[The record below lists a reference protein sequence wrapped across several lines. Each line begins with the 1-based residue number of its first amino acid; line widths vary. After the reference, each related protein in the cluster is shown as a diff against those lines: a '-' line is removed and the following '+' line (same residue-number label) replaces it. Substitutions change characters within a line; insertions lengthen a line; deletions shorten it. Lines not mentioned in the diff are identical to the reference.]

1 MLRFKENVSLKPY
14 NTFGIEAETKY
25 FYKVSNTIEL
35 KKILETNKNIP
46 LRILGGGS
54 NVLFTEDFDGL
65 TLLIANKGKA
75 VLEETSKTVIV
86 EVQAG
91 ENWHEFV
98 MWCLNNNYG
107 GIENL
112 ALIPGRV
119 GATPI
124 QNIGAYGQ
132 EISNL
137 IHEVHCFDYI
147 SGNFTKYTNKECKF
161 SYRDSFLKNNNM
173 IIYKVI
179 FKSDNP
185 KLLNL
190 EYQSVK
196 NHINDNDVNVS
207 KLDLNEVSNV
217 ICTIR
222 NKNLPDPTIIP
233 NAGSFFKN
241 AIVIKDEIKTDI
253 FGLKD
258 LIIWDIDDKYSKV
271 GSARLIELIKDKLE
285 PNKNVGLHKSHS
297 LVLVTNSKAS
307 QDDVLNYAYQVK
319 DVVFET
325 FNIMLE
331 IEPKIIIN

>member
-1 MLRFKENVSLKPY
+1 MKIYNNFRIDNSLNIKSTSKIFVEINKENHFRDLYNLITKEKLPVLVIGEGTNIVLPDKFDGITVKPIFDEI
-14 NTFGIEAETKY
+14 NIDK
-25 FYKVSNTIEL
+25 SNNTISVGASVNWHKLVLTMIE
-35 KKILETNKNIP
+35 KNI
-46 LRILGGGS
+46 
-54 NVLFTEDFDGL
+54 
-65 TLLIANKGKA
+65 
-75 VLEETSKTVIV
+75 
-86 EVQAG
+86 
-91 ENWHEFV
+91 
-98 MWCLNNNYG
+98 YG
-107 GIENL
+107 FENL
-112 ALIPGRV
+112 SLIPGSV
-119 GATPI
+119 GAAPI

-190 EYQSVK
+190 EYQSVQ

-207 KLDLNEVSNV
+207 KLDLHEVSNV

-222 NKNLPDPTIIP
+222 NKNLPDPTNIP

-241 AIVIKDEIKTDI
+241 AIVIKDDIKIDI

-258 LIIWDIDDKYSKV
+258 LIIWDIDNKYSKV

-285 PNKNVGLHKSHS
+285 PNKNVGLHKRHS

-307 QDDVLNYAYQVK
+307 QDDVLNYAHQVK

>member
-1 MLRFKENVSLKPY
+1 MKIYNNQSLENSLNIKSVSKFFIEINNQDDFNDLYDFIKKENLPVLVIGEGTNIVLPDKFDGITVKPIFDEI
-14 NTFGIEAETKY
+14 NIDNNN
-25 FYKVSNTIEL
+25 NTISVGASVNWHKLVLTMIE
-35 KKILETNKNIP
+35 KNI
-46 LRILGGGS
+46 
-54 NVLFTEDFDGL
+54 
-65 TLLIANKGKA
+65 
-75 VLEETSKTVIV
+75 
-86 EVQAG
+86 
-91 ENWHEFV
+91 
-98 MWCLNNNYG
+98 YG
-107 GIENL
+107 FENL
-112 ALIPGRV
+112 SLIPGSV
-119 GATPI
+119 GAAPI

-190 EYQSVK
+190 EYQSVQ

-207 KLDLNEVSNV
+207 KLDLHEVSNV

-222 NKNLPDPTIIP
+222 NKNLPDPTNIP

-241 AIVIKDEIKTDI
+241 AIVIKDDIKIDI

-258 LIIWDIDDKYSKV
+258 LIIWDIDNKYSKV

-285 PNKNVGLHKSHS
+285 PNKNVGLHKRHS
-297 LVLVTNSKAS
+297 LVLVTNSNAS
-307 QDDVLNYAYQVK
+307 QDDVLNYAHQVK

>member
-1 MLRFKENVSLKPY
+1 MKIYNNFRIDNSLNIKSTSKIFVEINKENHFRDLCNLITKEKLPVLVIGEGTNIVLPDKFDGITVKPIFDEI
-14 NTFGIEAETKY
+14 NIDN
-25 FYKVSNTIEL
+25 SNNTISVGASVNWHKLVLTMIE
-35 KKILETNKNIP
+35 KNI
-46 LRILGGGS
+46 
-54 NVLFTEDFDGL
+54 
-65 TLLIANKGKA
+65 
-75 VLEETSKTVIV
+75 
-86 EVQAG
+86 
-91 ENWHEFV
+91 
-98 MWCLNNNYG
+98 YG
-107 GIENL
+107 FENL
-112 ALIPGRV
+112 SLIPGSV
-119 GATPI
+119 GAAPI

-190 EYQSVK
+190 EYQSVQ
-196 NHINDNDVNVS
+196 NHIYDNDVNVS
-207 KLDLNEVSNV
+207 KLDLHEVSNV

-222 NKNLPDPTIIP
+222 NKNLPDPTNIP

-285 PNKNVGLHKSHS
+285 PNKNVGLHKRHS
-297 LVLVTNSKAS
+297 LVLVTNSNAS
-307 QDDVLNYAYQVK
+307 QDDVLNYAHQVK

>member
-1 MLRFKENVSLKPY
+1 MKIYNNQSLENSLNIKSVSKFFIEINNQDDFNYLYDFIKKENLPVLIIGEGTNLVLPDKFNGIAVKPIF
-14 NTFGIEAETKY
+14 NEISINKN
-25 FYKVSNTIEL
+25 NTISAGASVNWHKLVLTMIE
-35 KKILETNKNIP
+35 KNI
-46 LRILGGGS
+46 
-54 NVLFTEDFDGL
+54 
-65 TLLIANKGKA
+65 
-75 VLEETSKTVIV
+75 
-86 EVQAG
+86 
-91 ENWHEFV
+91 
-98 MWCLNNNYG
+98 YG
-107 GIENL
+107 FENL
-112 ALIPGRV
+112 SLIPGSV
-119 GATPI
+119 GAAPI

-179 FKSDNP
+179 FKSDSP

-190 EYQSVK
+190 EYQSVQ

-207 KLDLNEVSNV
+207 KLDLHEVSNV

-222 NKNLPDPTIIP
+222 NKNLPDPTNIP

-241 AIVIKDEIKTDI
+241 AIVIKDDIKIDI

-258 LIIWDIDDKYSKV
+258 LIIWDIDNKYSKV

-285 PNKNVGLHKSHS
+285 PNKNVGLHKRHS

-307 QDDVLNYAYQVK
+307 QDDVLNYAHQVK

-331 IEPKIIIN
+331 IEPKNNN

>member
-1 MLRFKENVSLKPY
+1 MKIYNNFRIDNSLNIKSTSKIFVEINKENHFRDLYNLITKEKLPVLVIGEGTNIVLPDKFDGITVKPIFDEI
-14 NTFGIEAETKY
+14 NIDK
-25 FYKVSNTIEL
+25 SNNTISVGASVNWHKLVLTMIE
-35 KKILETNKNIP
+35 KNI
-46 LRILGGGS
+46 
-54 NVLFTEDFDGL
+54 
-65 TLLIANKGKA
+65 
-75 VLEETSKTVIV
+75 
-86 EVQAG
+86 
-91 ENWHEFV
+91 
-98 MWCLNNNYG
+98 YG
-107 GIENL
+107 FENL
-112 ALIPGRV
+112 SLIPGSV
-119 GATPI
+119 GAAPI

-179 FKSDNP
+179 FKSDSP

-190 EYQSVK
+190 EYQSVQ

-207 KLDLNEVSNV
+207 KLDLHEVSNV

-222 NKNLPDPTIIP
+222 NKNLPDPTNIP

-241 AIVIKDEIKTDI
+241 AIVIKDDIKIDI

-258 LIIWDIDDKYSKV
+258 LIIWDIDNKYSKV

-285 PNKNVGLHKSHS
+285 PNKNVGLHKRHS
-297 LVLVTNSKAS
+297 LVLVTNSNAS

>member
-1 MLRFKENVSLKPY
+1 MC
-14 NTFGIEAETKY
+14 I
-25 FYKVSNTIEL
+25 
-35 KKILETNKNIP
+35 
-46 LRILGGGS
+46 
-54 NVLFTEDFDGL
+54 
-65 TLLIANKGKA
+65 
-75 VLEETSKTVIV
+75 
-86 EVQAG
+86 
-91 ENWHEFV
+91 
-98 MWCLNNNYG
+98 
-107 GIENL
+107 
-112 ALIPGRV
+112 
-119 GATPI
+119 
-124 QNIGAYGQ
+124 
-132 EISNL
+132 
-137 IHEVHCFDYI
+137 
-147 SGNFTKYTNKECKF
+147 
-161 SYRDSFLKNNNM
+161 RDR
-173 IIYKVI
+173 
-179 FKSDNP
+179 
-185 KLLNL
+185 
-190 EYQSVK
+190 YQSVQ

-297 LVLVTNSKAS
+297 LVLVTNSNAS

>member
-1 MLRFKENVSLKPY
+1 MKIYNNFRIDNSLNIKSTSKIFVEINKENHFRDLYNLITNEKLPVLVIGEGTNIVLPDKFDGITVKPIFDEI
-14 NTFGIEAETKY
+14 NIDK
-25 FYKVSNTIEL
+25 SNNTISVGASVNWHKLVLTMIE
-35 KKILETNKNIP
+35 KNI
-46 LRILGGGS
+46 
-54 NVLFTEDFDGL
+54 
-65 TLLIANKGKA
+65 
-75 VLEETSKTVIV
+75 
-86 EVQAG
+86 
-91 ENWHEFV
+91 
-98 MWCLNNNYG
+98 YG
-107 GIENL
+107 FENL
-112 ALIPGRV
+112 SLIPGSV
-119 GATPI
+119 GAAPI

-190 EYQSVK
+190 EYQSVQ

-207 KLDLNEVSNV
+207 KLDLHEVSNV

-222 NKNLPDPTIIP
+222 NKNLPDPTNIP

-241 AIVIKDEIKTDI
+241 AIVIKDDIKIDI

-258 LIIWDIDDKYSKV
+258 LIIWDIDNKYSKV

-285 PNKNVGLHKSHS
+285 PNKNVGLHKRHS
-297 LVLVTNSKAS
+297 LVLVTNSNAS
-307 QDDVLNYAYQVK
+307 QDDVLNYAHQVK